1 MCPLS
6 RMAVNLDGEPPP
18 CLDPGMDTA
27 SLSDGAPAPGQTPAA
42 RIGLAAAA
50 VGLGAFLLFLAEPL
64 VARRLL
70 PRFGGTA
77 TVWTACVLCFQ
88 WLLLAGYAAA
98 HGLRR
103 LAPAP
108 RRRWQ
113 GGVLAIAAIGLVLP
127 EVVVDGAAPGESPVG
142 PVVLTVLGTI
152 GLPFF
157 VLSSTGPNVAR
168 ILGGTPYRLY
178 ALSNAASLV
187 ALLAYPILVE
197 PALTLTEQW
206 RVWSIGFALYAVL
219 MAALLR
225 QDRAQPTSPRALAAP
240 TTPTAAT
247 ADATSGPSR
256 PWGRWVTLSAVPS
269 GLFLAVTHHLSTNIA
284 PMPLLWVVPLAVYLV
299 TLILCFDHPRWYRR
313 HLFVGLLPWALV
325 LLAASQTNVVVHG
338 DLAPLVA
345 MVCLSLF
352 WACMTCHGE
361 LARIRPTEAGLTAF
375 YLAIALGGALGG
387 MFVGA
392 LAPVIFDGPHE
403 LPLLVLGT
411 AAAVWVAWRAEPPAD
426 FRVDRVFGAFLAL
439 FFGLYACVALAMDLN
454 VRAKSL
460 VRVRSPYGVIRV
472 TELTAGGEGIRS
484 LIHGTI
490 RHGAQRTSPEHR
502 HEPATYYMPTSGA
515 GRALTTARS
524 NARGPIAIGVLGLG
538 AGSLADWG
546 RAGDRVRFYEIDPE
560 MERIART
567 WFFALPEAV
576 ADVSVAIGDGRALL
590 AAEPPQGFDVLLLDA
605 FSSDAIPTHLLT
617 REAFEVYRRH
627 LAPRGILAVHISNR
641 FVGLEPVLAAE
652 AAAGGWASRIV
663 SDSAG
668 ANWMQFASR
677 WVLLAPDAGAFDA
690 PLLEGSMPLS
700 DPPLARPFTDDHAP
714 LWSLFKG

>member
-1 MCPLS
+1 MCAGTPT
-6 RMAVNLDGEPPP
+6 AVNLDGVASL
-18 CLDPGMDTA
+18 CLDAGMGTSSSTNTA
-27 SLSDGAPAPGQTPAA
+27 PTAAGAAG
-42 RIGLAAAA
+42 RVGLAAAA

-108 RRRWQ
+108 RRAVQ
-113 GGVLAIAAIGLVLP
+113 AGVLAVAAGSLLVP
-127 EVVVDGAAPGESPVG
+127 ELAVGVGAPGDSPVI
-142 PVVLTVLGTI
+142 PVVATVLGTI
-152 GLPFF
+152 GLPFL

-187 ALLAYPILVE
+187 ALLAYPVWVE
-197 PALTLTEQW
+197 PALTLSEQLRAW
-206 RVWSIGFALYAVL
+206 GLAFGVYAVL
-219 MAALLR
+219 LAVLLR
-225 QDRAQPTSPRALAAP
+225 FDVAPAAGRVP
-240 TTPTAAT
+240 STGDAAVR
-247 ADATSGPSR
+247 R
-256 PWGRWVTLSAVPS
+256 PWGRWIVLSAVPS

-284 PMPLLWVVPLAVYLV
+284 PMPLLWVVPLALYLV
-299 TLILCFDHPRWYRR
+299 TLILAFDHPRWYRR
-313 HLFVGLLPWALV
+313 HLFVGLLPWALALMAV
-325 LLAASQTNVVVHG
+325 SQTNAVVHG
-338 DLAPLVA
+338 DLIPLVG

-361 LARIRPTEAGLTAF
+361 LARIRPAEDGLTAF
-375 YLAIALGGALGG
+375 FLAIAFGGALGG
-387 MFVGA
+387 LFVGA
-392 LAPVIFDGPHE
+392 VAPVVFDGPHE

-411 AAAVWVAWRAEPPAD
+411 AAAVWAAWRADPPSD

-439 FFGLYACVALAMDLN
+439 FFGLYACVAVAIDLN

-472 TELTAGGEGIRS
+472 SELTVGGEGIRS

-490 RHGAQRTSPEHR
+490 RHGAQRTSPAHR

-515 GRALTTARS
+515 VRALAAAQ
-524 NARGPIAIGVLGLG
+524 ARGPVSIGVLGLG
-538 AGSLADWG
+538 AGSLADWA
-546 RAGDRVRFYEIDPE
+546 RAGDRIRFYEIDPE

-567 WFFALPEAV
+567 WFFALPEARAEV
-576 ADVSVAIGDGRALL
+576 TVAIGDGRALL
-590 AAEPPQGFDVLLLDA
+590 AAEAPQGFDVLLLDA

-627 LAPRGILAVHISNR
+627 LAPGGVLAVHISNR

-652 AAAGGWASRIV
+652 AAAGRWAARLV

-668 ANWMQFASR
+668 ENWMQFASR
-677 WVLLAPDAGAFDA
+677 WVLLAASAEAFDA
-690 PLLEGSMPLS
+690 ALLEGSVPLS

-714 LWSLFKG
+714 LWSLFKL